1 MANLGPMA
9 FVLLLGSY
17 DSQTKKYL
25 DDIKGTI
32 EMNFSGEYLSSF
44 MLEDVELY
52 FSEQLQV
59 IAELTHNGKAT
70 LFIFR
75 HPQELE
81 DVFDVDL
88 KGDLGDTVYDFLKKK
103 YGVTLKRDKESVL
116 QKFDFMMLAAK
127 TLLLIRDRE
136 ETRGGEYVELMHAIF
151 KGYADKVWFL
161 RRDGVRLSSMLM
173 EYLDKSKVN
182 MRPYIDYSDLKGEIV
197 RLLRCSVLS

>member
-17 DSQTKKYL
+17 DSQTKEYL

-75 HPQELE
+75 HHQELE

-88 KGDLGDTVYDFLKKK
+88 KGDLDDTVYHFLKKK
-103 YGVTLKRDKESVL
+103 YGVTLKTKESVF
-116 QKFDFMMLAAK
+116 QKFDFMMRAAK

-136 ETRGGEYVELMHAIF
+136 ETRGGEYVELMYAISKGHAN
-151 KGYADKVWFL
+151 KVWFL

-173 EYLDKSKVN
+173 EYLDKAKVN